1 MDSTTTR
8 KLGEMIREARMA
20 RGYTQKELAEL
31 SGISIRSIQR
41 IENGVLEARSYT
53 LKTLCSILDIPWE
66 KVTTVAQA
74 DMPQP
79 VMNKQRKMIL
89 TVAVPVLLVLGCLAF
104 ITQLHHFPET
114 LFELMALI
122 FGLALVISIFLWLL
136 WRNA

>member
-1 MDSTTTR
+1 
-8 KLGEMIREARMA
+8 MIKEARVA
-20 RGYTQKELAEL
+20 KGYTQKELAEL

-53 LKTLCSILDIPWE
+53 LKTLCGILDIPWQ
-66 KVTTVAQA
+66 TVITSPRA
-74 DMPQP
+74 DVSP
-79 VMNKQRKMIL
+79 VVLNKQRKMIL
-89 TVAVPVLLVLGCLAF
+89 TICVPLLLILGCLAF

-122 FGLALVISIFLWLL
+122 FSLAMVITVFLWLL

>member
-8 KLGEMIREARMA
+8 KLGEMIKEARMA

-89 TVAVPVLLVLGCLAF
+89 TVAVPVLLLLGSLAF
-104 ITQLHHFPET
+104 VTQLHHFPET

-122 FGLALVISIFLWLL
+122 FGLALVITIFLWLL
-136 WRNA
+136 WRKA

>member
-8 KLGEMIREARMA
+8 KLGEMIKEARVA
-20 RGYTQKELAEL
+20 KGYTQKELAEL

-53 LKTLCSILDIPWE
+53 LKTLCGILDIPWQ
-66 KVTTVAQA
+66 TVITSPRV
-74 DMPQP
+74 DVSP
-79 VMNKQRKMIL
+79 VVLNKQRKMIL
-89 TVAVPVLLVLGCLAF
+89 TICVPLLLILGCLAF
-104 ITQLHHFPET
+104 ITQLDHFPET

-122 FGLALVISIFLWLL
+122 FGLAMVITVFLWLL